1 MGARETLMSDF
12 TSSTLLLFV
21 LLNPFLM
28 SVYLAPL
35 IRTLD
40 SRTFGLVVARGAAI
54 SVTVF
59 FVFALLGD
67 AVFTDVL
74 QARYAAFQ
82 IFGGIIFVMVG
93 LRFIQGGADSVSVF
107 RGDPRHFG
115 GAVAMPFMI
124 GPATVSASIM
134 AGGRLSPGFA
144 LLAIVTALLATTVA
158 LFILKSIHDHVN
170 TRNEALVNRYWD
182 ITGRVMAIV
191 IGTFAIE
198 MILQGLDTWLG
209 RV

>member
-1 MGARETLMSDF
+1 MTEF
-12 TSSTLLLFV
+12 TSSALLLFV

-28 SVYLAPL
+28 SIYLEPL

-40 SRTFGLVVARGAAI
+40 RKTFGRVVARGAII
-54 SVTVF
+54 SGGVF
-59 FVFALLGD
+59 FAFALFGD
-67 AVFTDVL
+67 AVFTDLL

-82 IFGGIIFVMVG
+82 IFGGVIFVLVG
-93 LRFIQGGADSVSVF
+93 IRFIQGGAESINVF
-107 RGDPRHFG
+107 RGDPKHFG

-134 AGGRLSPGFA
+134 AGGRLPPLLAMLAIAVALAGTTIA
-144 LLAIVTALLATTVA
+144 LL
-158 LFILKSIHDHVN
+158 ILKAVFDRVN
-170 TRNEALVNRYWD
+170 ARNEALVNRYWEV
-182 ITGRVMAIV
+182 TGRVMAIV

-198 MILQGLDTWLG
+198 MILQGIDTWLG

>member
-1 MGARETLMSDF
+1 MGWRMMSEF
-12 TSSTLLLFV
+12 TSSALLLFV

-40 SRTFGLVVARGAAI
+40 RKTFGLVVGRGALI
-54 SVTVF
+54 SGAVF
-59 FVFALLGD
+59 FAFALFGD
-67 AVFTDVL
+67 AVFTDLL

-82 IFGGIIFVMVG
+82 IFGGIIFVVVG
-93 LRFIQGGADSVSVF
+93 LRFIQGGAESINVF
-107 RGDPRHFG
+107 RGDPKHFG

-134 AGGRLSPGFA
+134 AGGRLSPSMAF
-144 LLAIVTALLATTVA
+144 LAIACSLVATTVA
-158 LFILKSIHDHVN
+158 LLVLKVVYDRVN
-170 TRNEALVNRYWD
+170 VGNEALVNRYWD
-182 ITGRVMAIV
+182 VTGRVMAIV

-198 MILQGLDTWLG
+198 MILQGIDTWLG
-209 RV
+209 RT

>member
-1 MGARETLMSDF
+1 MTEF

-40 SRTFGLVVARGAAI
+40 HRTFVRVVARGAWI
-54 SVTVF
+54 SCTVF
-59 FVFALLGD
+59 FVFALVGD

-93 LRFIQGGADSVSVF
+93 LRFIQGGAESINVF
-107 RGDPRHFG
+107 RGDPRHLG
-115 GAVAMPFMI
+115 GAVALPFMI
-124 GPATVSASIM
+124 GPATISASIV
-134 AGGRLSPGFA
+134 AGGRLPAGFA
-144 LLAIVTALLATTVA
+144 LLAIVIALLATTIA
-158 LFILKSIHDHVN
+158 LFVLKSVHDRVHA
-170 TRNEALVNRYWD
+170 RHEAIVNRYWD

-198 MILQGLDTWLG
+198 MILQGVDTWLG
-209 RV
+209 RA

>member
-1 MGARETLMSDF
+1 MSEF
-12 TSSTLLLFV
+12 TSSSLLLFV

-28 SVYLAPL
+28 SVYLEPL

-40 SRTFGLVVARGAAI
+40 RKTFGLVVARGAAI
-54 SVTVF
+54 SGGVF
-59 FVFALLGD
+59 FAFALFGD
-67 AVFTDVL
+67 AVFTDLL

-82 IFGGIIFVMVG
+82 IFGGVIFVLVG
-93 LRFIQGGADSVSVF
+93 IRFIQGGAESINVF
-107 RGDPRHFG
+107 RGDPKHFG

-134 AGGRLSPGFA
+134 AGGRLPPLMAMVAIAVA
-144 LLAIVTALLATTVA
+144 LAGTTLA
-158 LFILKSIHDHVN
+158 LFILKAVFDRVN
-170 TRNEALVNRYWD
+170 ARNEALVNRYWEV
-182 ITGRVMAIV
+182 TGRVMAIV

-209 RV
+209 RGG

>member
-1 MGARETLMSDF
+1 MMSEF
-12 TSSTLLLFV
+12 TSSALLLFV

-28 SVYLAPL
+28 SLYLAPL

-40 SRTFGLVVARGAAI
+40 RKTFGLVVGRGAMI
-54 SVTVF
+54 SGGVF
-59 FVFALLGD
+59 FAFALFGD
-67 AVFTDVL
+67 AVFTDLL

-93 LRFIQGGADSVSVF
+93 LRFIQGGADSIHVF

-134 AGGRLSPGFA
+134 AGGRLSPTMALFAIAVALAGTTLA
-144 LLAIVTALLATTVA
+144 LLA
-158 LFILKSIHDHVN
+158 LKVVYDRVN
-170 TRNEALVNRYWD
+170 ARNEALVNRYWD
-182 ITGRVMAIV
+182 VTGRVMAIV

-198 MILQGLDTWLG
+198 MILQGIDTWLG
-209 RV
+209 RT

>member
-1 MGARETLMSDF
+1 MSDF

-40 SRTFGLVVARGAAI
+40 RRTFALVVGRGALI
-54 SVTVF
+54 SGTVF
-59 FVFALLGD
+59 FVFALVGD
-67 AVFTDVL
+67 AVFTDLL

-93 LRFIQGGADSVSVF
+93 LRFIQGGADSVNVF
-107 RGDPRHFG
+107 RGDPKHFG
-115 GAVAMPFMI
+115 GAVALPFMI
-124 GPATVSASIM
+124 GPATVSASIV
-134 AGGRLSPGFA
+134 AGGRLSPSLA
-144 LLAIVTALLATTVA
+144 LIAIVTALLGTTVA
-158 LFILKSIHDHVN
+158 LVILKVVHDRVH
-170 TRNEALVNRYWD
+170 TRNEALVSRYWD

-198 MILQGLDTWLG
+198 MILQGIDTWLG
-209 RV
+209 RG